1 MGKQKKKFEEKTIR
15 LALITAIISLIEK
28 IVELI
33 IKLLE
38 IAGGR

>member
-15 LALITAIISLIEK
+15 LVLITAIISLIEK